1 MEQMNAKGMLPSQP
15 NRPEPHPKAHMDAH
29 MDDTFSSEDPALH
42 GGYST
47 RPGSEFQTDRGK

>member
-1 MEQMNAKGMLPSQP
+1 MEQMNAKEMLPSQS
-15 NRPEPHPKAHMDAH
+15 NRPEPHPKVH

-42 GGYST
+42 GGYTT